1 MVTTVSRESSKAT
14 GNKTKRLASAMDKAV
29 FLEIPAYL
37 LSSAKSFIDF
47 IHPQMSPFKF
57 MDQPPSNVSAVVGH
71 ASMKPNASTHLAKSE
86 LSLEAQK
93 RLRLKYT
100 ESSSWRIDNAVVS
113 WFINPMIRLYRML
126 ASTKCANEL
135 TTKVTK
141 GNWSPEH

>member
-1 MVTTVSRESSKAT
+1 
-14 GNKTKRLASAMDKAV
+14 
-29 FLEIPAYL
+29 
-37 LSSAKSFIDF
+37 
-47 IHPQMSPFKF
+47 
-57 MDQPPSNVSAVVGH
+57 
-71 ASMKPNASTHLAKSE
+71 MKPNASTHLAKSE

-141 GNWSPEH
+141 GSWSPNTESNRRSFSTT